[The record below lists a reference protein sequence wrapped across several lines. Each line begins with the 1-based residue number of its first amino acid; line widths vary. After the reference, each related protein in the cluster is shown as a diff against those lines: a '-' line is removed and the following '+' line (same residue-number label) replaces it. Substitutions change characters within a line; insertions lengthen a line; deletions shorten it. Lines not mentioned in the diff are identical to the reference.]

1 MYTTP
6 LKKPPFSRMGR
17 LLKGYGLTAAKLAEI
32 LEVSTPTARQR
43 LAEPERLTLG
53 DLDRI
58 NRAGHIP
65 MEELREAIT
74 R

>member
-1 MYTTP
+1 MYTKP
-6 LKKPPFSRMGR
+6 LQKQPFSSMGR
-17 LLKGYGLTAAKLAEI
+17 LLKGYGMTAAKLAEI
-32 LEVSTPTARQR
+32 LQCSQPTARQR

-65 MEELREAIT
+65 LEELREAIT